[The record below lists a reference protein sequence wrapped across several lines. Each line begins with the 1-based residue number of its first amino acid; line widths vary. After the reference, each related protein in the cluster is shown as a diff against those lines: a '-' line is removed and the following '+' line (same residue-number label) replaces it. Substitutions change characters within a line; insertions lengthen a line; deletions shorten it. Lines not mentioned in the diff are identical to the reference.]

1 MLRGFRRLAA
11 IAALGAA
18 IVCPLA
24 AQATLIDFE
33 DPLLTGL
40 YFSGDTFSQAGFV
53 MTQEFGDSGIVDRA
67 QSLGAAAP
75 TNNLTQYYA
84 NTNDGGLLLTS
95 ANGRPFSLDGFD
107 AAFVPLIGSH
117 ATPQTLGIVAFA
129 TTATGATF
137 GTIFGLGNTT
147 SVTQGSPFLT
157 FAGAANFGRFSNLIS
172 VDFFTCAIANG
183 QACLLATQN
192 NGQFALDNIRLT
204 APVPEPETYAL
215 MMAGLAALSAVAR
228 RRRRL

>member
-1 MLRGFRRLAA
+1 MLKGFRRLAA

-18 IVCPLA
+18 TVVPLA
-24 AQATLIDFE
+24 AHAALIDFE
-33 DPLLTGL
+33 DPSLTGL
-40 YFSGDTFSQAGFV
+40 YFSGDSFTQAGFV

-75 TNNLTQYYA
+75 TNNRTQYYA

-107 AAFVPLIGSH
+107 AAFVPLIGSV
-117 ATPQTLGIVAFA
+117 APPQTLGIVAFA
-129 TTATGATF
+129 TTATGASF
-137 GTIFGLGNTT
+137 GTLFGLGNTT

-157 FAGAANFGRFSNLIS
+157 FSGAANFGSFRNL
-172 VDFFTCAIANG
+172 VAVEFFTCTIANG
-183 QACLLATQN
+183 QLCTLSTQN

-215 MMAGLAALSAVAR
+215 MMAGLAALAAVAR

>member
-1 MLRGFRRLAA
+1 MYRGIRRLAA
-11 IAALGAA
+11 VAALGAA
-18 IVCPLA
+18 TVLPLA

-40 YFSGDTFSQAGFV
+40 YFSGDTFSQAGFL
-53 MTQEFGDSGIVDRA
+53 MTQEVGDSGIVDRA
-67 QSLGAAAP
+67 LSLGAAAP

-95 ANGRPFSLDGFD
+95 VSGRPFSLDGFD
-107 AAFVPLIGSH
+107 AAFVPLLGSH
-117 ATPQTLGIVAFA
+117 APPQTLGIVAVA
-129 TTATGATF
+129 TTATGASF
-137 GTIFGLGNTT
+137 GTLFGLGNTT

-157 FAGAANFGRFSNLIS
+157 FAGAANFARFSNLIS
-172 VDFFTCAIANG
+172 VDFFTCTIADS
-183 QACLLATQN
+183 QLCTLLTQN
-192 NGQFALDNIRLT
+192 NGQFALDNIRVT

-215 MMAGLAALSAVAR
+215 MMAGIAALAAVAR

>member
-1 MLRGFRRLAA
+1 MPRVIRRLAA
-11 IAALGAA
+11 IAAFGAA
-18 IVCPLA
+18 SVLPMA

-40 YFSGDTFSQAGFV
+40 YFSGDTFTQAGFL
-53 MTQEFGDSGIVDRA
+53 MTQEFGDSGTVDRGSA
-67 QSLGAAAP
+67 LGAAAP
-75 TNNLTQYYA
+75 TNNTTQFYT

-95 ANGRPFSLDGFD
+95 ATGRPFSLDGFD
-107 AAFVPLIGSH
+107 AAFVPLIGSV

-172 VDFFTCAIANG
+172 VDFFTCTIANG
-183 QACLLATQN
+183 QLCTLLTQN
-192 NGQFALDNIRLT
+192 NGQFALDNIRVT

-215 MMAGLAALSAVAR
+215 MMAGLAAMAAVAR